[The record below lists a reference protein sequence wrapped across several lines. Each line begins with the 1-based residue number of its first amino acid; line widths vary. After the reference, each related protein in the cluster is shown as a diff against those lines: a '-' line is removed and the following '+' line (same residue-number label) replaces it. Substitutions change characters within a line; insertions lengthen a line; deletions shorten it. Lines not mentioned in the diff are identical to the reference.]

1 MLEIIIQI
9 ERASYIYVSVQIER
23 LLQTVNE
30 KIFIPKC
37 IIMKL
42 QTTKDRDDSQSS
54 RKEKNFTLKV
64 EVIMVSHLS
73 TATLGN

>member
-23 LLQTVNE
+23 LPQTVNE
-30 KIFIPKC
+30 KIVIPKC

-42 QTTKDRDDSQSS
+42 QTTKDRDDPQSS

-64 EVIMVSHLS
+64 
-73 TATLGN
+73 